1 MKGISHGKKLTLSNL
16 FMPHP
21 GEKNQWFWNK
31 VASGLTPLLNTGYE
45 NISHGFICALLERW
59 HEETSNFHLHVRQM
73 TITLDDVVCLI
84 DIPITG
90 RLLDDREL
98 TREEGIQMLQN
109 DLLFTAE
116 AAAKEVR
123 SQGVVHVSFGKLK
136 MRYED
141 LLYIQYVSYVK

>member
-1 MKGISHGKKLTLSNL
+1 
-16 FMPHP
+16 
-21 GEKNQWFWNK
+21 
-31 VASGLTPLLNTGYE
+31 
-45 NISHGFICALLERW
+45 
-59 HEETSNFHLHVRQM
+59 M